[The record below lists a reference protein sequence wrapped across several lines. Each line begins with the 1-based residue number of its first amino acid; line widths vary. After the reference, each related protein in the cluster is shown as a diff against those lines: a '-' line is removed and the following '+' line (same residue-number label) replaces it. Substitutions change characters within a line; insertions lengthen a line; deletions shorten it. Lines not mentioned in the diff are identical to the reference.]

1 MTTTH
6 SKAVLSY
13 FERIVRYAMYLRSH
27 SEFFNSQRFN
37 NQMEQWHEAMK
48 INLGGGYMQGTHS
61 DYLVRFLDP
70 ATPRGAQVRLGL
82 IYKSACGGGGST
94 Y

>member
-1 MTTTH
+1 
-6 SKAVLSY
+6 
-13 FERIVRYAMYLRSH
+13 
-27 SEFFNSQRFN
+27 
-37 NQMEQWHEAMK
+37 MEQWHEAMK

-61 DYLVRFLDP
+61 DYLVKFLDP
-70 ATPRGAQVRLGL
+70 ATPRGAQVGLGL